1 MIGVDIIEITRVK
14 EDDEFL
20 KKIACDAEIERI
32 KKASC
37 QSLRLQR
44 IGSIFC
50 VKEATIKALDLGGSE
65 VSLKDIELSHYDSGK
80 PFVILHGVAKEKF
93 DKCFVGKRIEV
104 SLSHTPSTAIA
115 VAIII

>member
-1 MIGVDIIEITRVK
+1 MIGIDIIEIARVK

-20 KKIACDAEIERI
+20 KKIACEAEIERI
-32 KKASC
+32 KKSPC

-44 IGSIFC
+44 IGAVFC
-50 VKEATIKALDLGGSE
+50 VKEAVIKALDLGGSE

-80 PFVILHGVAKEKF
+80 PYVILHGEAKEKF
-93 DKCFVGKRIEV
+93 DKYFADKRIEI

-115 VAIII
+115 VAMII